1 MKESQQPLDAY
12 AEIVGARKQ
21 LIKLAGSKF
30 PGDPQ
35 RVAEAVVMVSELAD
49 PPLHLLL
56 GHDVY
61 KAYREKLRG
70 LTESVEQWKSVTLDV
85 NFPPALR

>member
-1 MKESQQPLDAY
+1 
-12 AEIVGARKQ
+12 
-21 LIKLAGSKF
+21 
-30 PGDPQ
+30 
-35 RVAEAVVMVSELAD
+35 MVSELDD

-70 LTESVEQWKSVTLDV
+70 LMDSTAEWKSVTLDV
-85 NFPPALR
+85 NFPRE